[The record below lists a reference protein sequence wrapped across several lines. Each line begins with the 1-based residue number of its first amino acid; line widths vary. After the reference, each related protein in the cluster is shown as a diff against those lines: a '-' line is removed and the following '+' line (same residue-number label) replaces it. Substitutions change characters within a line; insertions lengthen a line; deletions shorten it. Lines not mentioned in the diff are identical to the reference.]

1 MLEHILNGGP
11 MMIPLM
17 ICSLISLAVVYDRW
31 AAFKKNRRID
41 TRSLRAKVLEHLR
54 HNNVDAAIAECEAS
68 RGPIAA
74 VLLAGLRSYSHLHR
88 AKQESSETMRLVAGQ
103 VMEEYSAQA
112 MSVVNK
118 RLDILTTIG
127 TAAPLLGMTGTV
139 TGMIVSFAGL
149 ADAGSIGGSGG
160 QVADGIAEALVTTA
174 VGLIVALLAV
184 IPQSVFN
191 RWSDEIEL
199 ELEESSS
206 ELVEFILTHH

>member
-1 MLEHILNGGP
+1 MLEHILKGGP
-11 MMIPLM
+11 MMIPLV

-41 TRSLRAKVLEHLR
+41 TRSLRAKVLEYLQAD
-54 HNNVDAAIAECEAS
+54 NVDAAIKECETV

-74 VLLAGLRSYSHLHR
+74 VMLAGLRSYSHLYG
-88 AKQESSETMRLVAGQ
+88 KEESSETMRLVVGQ

-118 RLDILTTIG
+118 RLEVLTTI
-127 TAAPLLGMTGTV
+127 
-139 TGMIVSFAGL
+139 
-149 ADAGSIGGSGG
+149 GSGG
-160 QVADGIAEALVTTA
+160 QVSEGISEALLTTA